1 MTSVWPMVLAACAA
15 AATAHAECGDASG
28 DRPVYLTFDTG
39 HMAIAPLVADVLNRQ
54 KVKATFFLADQ
65 RTATGGSSLDD
76 EWAPWWA
83 ARAAEGHAFG
93 ALDRTTSP
101 ARVCA
106 ESTATADRFHHMTG
120 RAMPKLFRLS
130 AGKASPQL
138 IAAAA
143 GCDWVNVAGSVS
155 LGSDVSSRKVTNK
168 QLLQRALRDVQ
179 PGDVLLANL
188 GTWPR
193 KDAWAPVNLEPLLEG
208 LKARGMCFATLREHP
223 SYRAQFS
230 W

>member
-1 MTSVWPMVLAACAA
+1 MALVACVLAAS
-15 AATAHAECGDASG
+15 AHAECGDASG
-28 DRPVYLTFDTG
+28 DRPVYLSFDAG
-39 HMAIAPLVADVLNRQ
+39 HMAIAPQVADVLSRQ

-65 RTATGGSSLDD
+65 RTASGGSSLDD
-76 EWAPWWA
+76 EWTPWWA

-93 ALDRTTSP
+93 ALARTTSP

-106 ESTATADRFHHMTG
+106 ESTATADRFHQMTG
-120 RAMPKLFRLS
+120 RAMPRLFRLS

-155 LGSDVSSRKVTNK
+155 LGDDVAGRKVTNK
-168 QLLQRALRDVQ
+168 QLLHRALRDVR
-179 PGDVLLANL
+179 PGDVLLAHL

-193 KDAWAPVNLEPLLEG
+193 RDAWAPTSLEPLIEG

-223 SYRAQFS
+223 AYRAQFS